1 MARRKKYYHQQIVKE
16 ISKTLDMDIIVVHLI
31 IRKFFDG
38 LRKVIRRN
46 QDINIKGLFTI
57 ILKSHYKRKLLK
69 RGRNINLRIRRG
81 KLYNNRK

>member
-1 MARRKKYYHQQIVKE
+1 MARKKYYHQQIVKE
-16 ISKTLDMDIIVVHLI
+16 ISKKLDMDIIVVHLI
-31 IRKFFDG
+31 MRKFFDG

-46 QDINIKGLFTI
+46 QDINIKGLFTL

-69 RGRNINLRIRRG
+69 KGKNINLRIRRG